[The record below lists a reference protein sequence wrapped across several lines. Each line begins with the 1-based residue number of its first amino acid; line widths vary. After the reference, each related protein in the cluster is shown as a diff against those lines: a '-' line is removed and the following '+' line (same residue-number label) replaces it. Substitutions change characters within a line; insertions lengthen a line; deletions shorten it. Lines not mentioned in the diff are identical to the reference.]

1 VKAAKR
7 QNKLKLENNGLAST
21 SQSHKLE
28 NNGLPSSRQSQA
40 QSHKPQGNGL
50 ASTSQSQG
58 KIFVI
63 SGPSGSGKTTL
74 LTSLIQDKQIGKL
87 LVKSCSITTRPKRS
101 QEREAKEYFFVAP
114 KEFRRLLKAKKIL
127 EWTRYL
133 GYYYGTPKQPLE
145 KQLKSAKNVGL
156 CLDLKGARVFK
167 KIYPNKTVTIFVLP
181 PALSVLKERIQNR
194 SRHINQQE
202 VAQRMLLARREL
214 QAAGK
219 FDYCILNQNLPVA
232 LKELKSIFFAAVSG
246 TPAQIK

>member
-1 VKAAKR
+1 MKAAKR
-7 QNKLKLENNGLAST
+7 QNKLKLENHGLVSN

-28 NNGLPSSRQSQA
+28 SRGLPSSR
-40 QSHKPQGNGL
+40 
-50 ASTSQSQG
+50 QSQG

-74 LTSLIQDKQIGKL
+74 LTSVIQDKKIGKI

-101 QEREAKEYFFVAP
+101 QEREAKEYFFVTPLA
-114 KEFRRLLKAKKIL
+114 FRCLLKAKKIL

-133 GYYYGTPKQPLE
+133 GYYYGTPKESLE
-145 KQLKSAKNVGL
+145 KQLKSGKNVGL
-156 CLDLKGARVFK
+156 CLDLKGARILK
-167 KIYPNKTVTIFVLP
+167 KIYPNNTVTIFVLP
-181 PALSVLKERIQNR
+181 PSLGVLKERIKNR
-194 SRHINQQE
+194 CRRTNPQE

-232 LKELKSIFFAAVSG
+232 LKELKSIFLQESS
-246 TPAQIK
+246 I